1 MRITLTP
8 VGLFSIFLMGSVAA
22 LLGIIIDYPVCSN
35 DVVILNLIMVIG
47 ILIILNIINWGY
59 YLIKSFNGR

>member
-47 ILIILNIINWGY
+47 ILIILNIINWD
-59 YLIKSFNGR
+59 II